1 MQEQM
6 VKQNLNHRF
15 REVDMTDGHK
25 QFGELE
31 HSHDP
36 AAIAARLNG
45 KRRESYLAD
54 FVYGG
59 IDGAITTFAIVA
71 GVIGASLSS
80 NVILILGLAN
90 LLADGFSMAASN
102 YSGTKTVTDN
112 IDRLRLLEQRHVAA
126 DSDGEREEVRQI
138 LEKKGLSGSALESGV
153 RSITSDQQRWI
164 DFMLVEEH
172 GMPVTK
178 PRPGKAGLATFVA
191 FLLCGSVPLLPFLAE
206 IPNPF
211 VTAMAMT
218 GVVFFMIGAMKSL
231 WATASW
237 WRSGLETFLIG
248 GIAAALAYFVGNA
261 LSAYS

>member
-1 MQEQM
+1 
-6 VKQNLNHRF
+6 
-15 REVDMTDGHK
+15 MTDGHK
-25 QFGELE
+25 QIGGLE

-45 KRRESYLAD
+45 KRRTSYLAD

-71 GVIGASLSS
+71 GVVGASLSS
-80 NVILILGLAN
+80 GVILILGLAN

-112 IDRLRLLEQRHVAA
+112 IDRLRPMEQRHVET
-126 DSDGEREEVRQI
+126 DPKGEREEVRQI
-138 LEKKGLSGSALESGV
+138 LERKGLSGDALESGV
-153 RSITSDQQRWI
+153 RSITSDQDSWI
-164 DFMLVEEH
+164 DFMLVEEY

-178 PRPGKAGLATFVA
+178 PEPGKAGLATFVA

-211 VTAMAMT
+211 VVAMAMT
-218 GVVFFMIGAMKSL
+218 GVVFFLIGAMKSH
-231 WATASW
+231 WATVRW
-237 WRSGLETFLIG
+237 WRSGLETFFIG